1 MDRLDAM
8 RTFVTVVSEGSFT
21 RAAAKL
27 NMSPQLVSKYVS
39 QLEDHLGLRL
49 LNRTTRKVHPTEA
62 GSQYSARALLL
73 LEELDDLENQLG
85 DYQQSAQGVL
95 RLSAPVSFGTSH
107 LPALLM
113 DFQRA
118 HPAVAVDVKLDDR
131 KVDIVEEG
139 FDVALRIGA
148 LKSSSLIA
156 RHLAPIR
163 LVTCASPAYL
173 EEHGTPMNLQA
184 LKGHH
189 YLRYSY
195 MDNSDS
201 PVHLALVSQ
210 RKSPFTCNNGDILLQ
225 AAIDGAGIVIQPTFI
240 AGPALAQGDLKTV
253 LPEYDPSPLGLY
265 AVYAHRK
272 FLPSKVRAFIDF
284 AGGYFDSP
292 PHWDNFT
299 L

>member
-21 RAAAKL
+21 RAATKL

-39 QLEDHLGLRL
+39 QLEEHLGLRL

-118 HPAVAVDVKLDDR
+118 HPAVALDVKLDDR
-131 KVDIVEEG
+131 KVDIVEDG
-139 FDVALRIGA
+139 FDIALRIGA

-173 EEHGTPMNLQA
+173 QQHGTPENLDE
-184 LKGHH
+184 LKDHH

-195 MDNSDS
+195 MDNSES
-201 PVHLALVSQ
+201 LIHVALASRQ
-210 RKSPFTCNNGDILLQ
+210 KNAFTCNNGDVLLQ
-225 AAIDGAGIVIQPTFI
+225 AAIAGAGIVIQPTFI
-240 AGPALAQGDLKTV
+240 AGPAVAQGDLKIV
-253 LPEYDPSPLGLY
+253 LPEYEPAPLGLY
-265 AVYAHRK
+265 AVYTHRK

-284 AGGYFDSP
+284 ASGYFGSP
-292 PHWDNFT
+292 PVWDNFAP
-299 L
+299 

>member
-8 RTFVTVVSEGSFT
+8 RTFVTVVSEGSFA
-21 RAAAKL
+21 RAATKL

-39 QLEDHLGLRL
+39 QLEEHLGLRL

-118 HPAVAVDVKLDDR
+118 HPAVGIDVKLDDR

-148 LKSSSLIA
+148 LKMLIA
-156 RHLAPIR
+156 DCPPLSAYTAGDLCIPRVPATTRNPWEPR
-163 LVTCASPAYL
+163 RVKRSPL
-173 EEHGTPMNLQA
+173 
-184 LKGHH
+184 
-189 YLRYSY
+189 
-195 MDNSDS
+195 
-201 PVHLALVSQ
+201 
-210 RKSPFTCNNGDILLQ
+210 
-225 AAIDGAGIVIQPTFI
+225 
-240 AGPALAQGDLKTV
+240 PALQLHG
-253 LPEYDPSPLGLY
+253 
-265 AVYAHRK
+265 
-272 FLPSKVRAFIDF
+272 
-284 AGGYFDSP
+284 
-292 PHWDNFT
+292 
-299 L
+299 